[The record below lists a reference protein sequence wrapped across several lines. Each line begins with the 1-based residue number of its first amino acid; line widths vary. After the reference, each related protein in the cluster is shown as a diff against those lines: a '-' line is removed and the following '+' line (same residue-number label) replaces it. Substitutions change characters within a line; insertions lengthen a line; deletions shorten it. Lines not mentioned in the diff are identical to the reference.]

1 MIRTR
6 VIKLLLLGLINFY
19 LAPITAQEI
28 PSEKI
33 YLLFQQNDGTYSKAL
48 GKKFIDGDG
57 LKFNLLGRAP
67 FIHTKSH
74 TRDTL
79 SICDLK
85 NYPLTK
91 ESELKEKEKEWRK
104 KNQYFLEKY
113 FGGVWVIDRNG
124 VFNPYIIEEIG
135 NGKIV
140 VYQVDFRNEGAMP

>member
-1 MIRTR
+1 MKRTR
-6 VIKLLLLGLINFY
+6 VIKILLLGLINFY
-19 LAPITAQEI
+19 LSPITAQEI

-57 LKFNLLGRAP
+57 LNFNLYR
-67 FIHTKSH
+67 FYFTHNKTH

-91 ESELKEKEKEWRK
+91 ESELKGKEKEWRK

-124 VFNPYIIEEIG
+124 VFNPYIIEEIC